1 MSFSRG
7 RQRAIFCRQVPP
19 EFWVE
24 LKRQNLIEQNAFT
37 PTAA

>member
-1 MSFSRG
+1 M
-7 RQRAIFCRQVPP
+7 QATVPP